1 MEFANAIDMWC
12 PVKTQLS
19 LKENKSKVFLIRLL
33 SLNINNNNTLIIMKK
48 LSFFYRFPSR
58 SWDLEAITRESL
70 EML

>member
-33 SLNINNNNTLIIMKK
+33 SLNINNNNTSIIMKNCH
-48 LSFFYRFPSR
+48 SFIVSPYDP
-58 SWDLEAITRESL
+58 EI
-70 EML
+70 